1 MNIHENIYLILFLL
15 LSTINFAQTTADIN
29 CESELK
35 TIDTE
40 IETQKTVSFRIVFS
54 EKQYTDESF
63 EFSQGIIVISDLND
77 SLNIDEIIK
86 VIATIGVKNKLT
98 KILAFRTCKSVEFY
112 FNQNKLT
119 FEQTDYLEN
128 NLLPI
133 VEIDLNKTLSK
144 KERKKNKRKR
154 DLIEMVSNESC
165 EKLENSKMEKLNAE
179 EFTNIV
185 SSISAEYVEKTQKIY
200 DMSFEES
207 VDQFLNDLTEYI
219 FRNCEELKRLI
230 AE

>member
-1 MNIHENIYLILFLL
+1 MNISKNIFLILFSI
-15 LSTINFAQTTADIN
+15 LSTISFAQTTADIN

-40 IETQKTVSFRIVFS
+40 IETQETVSFRIVYS

-63 EFSQGIIVISDLND
+63 EFRQGIIVVSDLND

-86 VIATIGVKNKLT
+86 VIATIGVKNKMT
-98 KILAFRTCKSVEFY
+98 KILAFKTCQSVEFY

-119 FEQTDYLEN
+119 SEQTDYLDK

-144 KERKKNKRKR
+144 KERKKNKQKR
-154 DLIEMVSNESC
+154 DLIEMVSNKSC
-165 EKLENSKMEKLNAE
+165 EKLENSNMAKLNSQ
-179 EFTNIV
+179 EFTQIV
-185 SSISAEYVEKTQKIY
+185 SSISAEYLEKTQKIY

-219 FRNCEELKRLI
+219 FKNCEELKRLL
-230 AE
+230 A